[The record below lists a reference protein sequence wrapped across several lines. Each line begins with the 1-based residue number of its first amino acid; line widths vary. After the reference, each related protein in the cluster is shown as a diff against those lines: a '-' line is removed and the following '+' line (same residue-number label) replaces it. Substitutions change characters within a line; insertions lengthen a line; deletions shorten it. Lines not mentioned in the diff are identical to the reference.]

1 MNSEIAGQLNEAGTL
16 MLVGMGFVFA
26 FLALLIGGIKL
37 IEVTCRRF
45 PGAPEP
51 VAAGSARKSAGRHSS
66 QEVAPQT
73 IAAISAAIHQHRQA
87 KTKQQENA

>member
-37 IEVTCRRF
+37 IEITCRRF

-51 VAAGSARKSAGRHSS
+51 VASASGKKKVEQQSS
-66 QEVAPQT
+66 EDVAPQT
-73 IAAISAAIHQHRQA
+73 IAAISAAIHQHRQT
-87 KTKQQENA
+87 KTKQQEHA